1 MGRGEGPCGG
11 QGTQQGGRQK
21 DWAEKP
27 VRVPGP
33 SEIGRSGEAHCWDE
47 TIVALGYSV
56 LEEEFNAMLRSRKIP
71 LLLTFSHVD
80 IPTRRGKLPT
90 ATH

>member
-1 MGRGEGPCGG
+1 MCLQSAVVGEGVWGGPCGG

-33 SEIGRSGEAHCWDE
+33 SEIGRRGEAHCWPE
-47 TIVALGYSV
+47 RIVVLREEM
-56 LEEEFNAMLRSRKIP
+56 LEEEFNAIL
-71 LLLTFSHVD
+71 
-80 IPTRRGKLPT
+80 G
-90 ATH
+90 